1 MEIKKEAYFYE
12 KLNNNKVRCTLC
24 PNYCVLDD
32 GQVGL
37 CRARQN
43 NKGVLYSLN
52 YGRLTALNI
61 DPIEK
66 KPLFHFYPGANIIS
80 IGTWGCNLSGQ
91 WCQNWE
97 ISQVPQK
104 GEYLSVDDLFRLQK
118 DNQDKSI
125 GIAFTYSEPTVF
137 FEYIKDFLGILN
149 DRSIKVILVTNG
161 YINIDPLKEI
171 LPKIDA
177 FNIDVKGFNT
187 LKMKRFTNSSI
198 EHIKRIVEFV
208 YGKTHLELTTL
219 IVPTVNDDEEEFER
233 ECEWIASISKDIPLH
248 ISRYYP
254 NYKFNMPPTSL
265 NTLKKIYDIAKH
277 YLNFVYVGNAPSLNL
292 ENTYCPDC
300 GSLMIRRTGY
310 DVELVNY
317 EKGRCTKC
325 GKKIVNDT
333 F

>member
-1 MEIKKEAYFYE
+1 MKKEAYFYE

-24 PNYCVLDD
+24 PNFCGLED

-37 CRARQN
+37 CKARQN

-52 YGRLTALNI
+52 YGTLTALNI

-80 IGTWGCNLSGQ
+80 IGTWGCNLNCQ

-97 ISQVPQK
+97 ISQVVQEGK
-104 GEYLSVDDLFRLQK
+104 YLSINDLFRLQK
-118 DNQDKSI
+118 DNQNRSI

-137 FEYIKDFLGILN
+137 FEYIKDFVDILN
-149 DRSIKVILVTNG
+149 DRSIKVVLVTNG
-161 YINIDPLKEI
+161 YINIDPLKAI

-177 FNIDVKGFNT
+177 FNIDVKGFDP
-187 LKMKRFTNSSI
+187 LKVRRFTNSSI
-198 EHIKRIVEFV
+198 EYIKKVVEFV
-208 YGKTHLELTTL
+208 YGKAHLELTTL
-219 IVPTVNDDEEEFER
+219 IVPTVNDNEKEFELQ
-233 ECEWIASISKDIPLH
+233 CKWIASISKDIPLH

-265 NTLKKIYDIAKH
+265 STLKKFYDIAKR
-277 YLNFVYVGNAPSLNL
+277 YLHFVYVGNAPSLNL
-292 ENTYCPDC
+292 ENTYCPNC
-300 GSLMIRRTGY
+300 GSLMVRRTGY
-310 DVELVNY
+310 NVELVNY

-325 GKKIVNDT
+325 GKKIANDT